1 MGIRV
6 AITHVTRYT
15 YDRPVTLLPHIVRLR
30 PAPHARTP
38 VPSYSLRV
46 EPTTHFLNWQQDPYS
61 NYHARLVF
69 PMPATEF
76 VVTVDLVADLSP
88 INPFDFFVE
97 DDARHYPFRYDDV
110 LGRELVPY
118 LETLPAGPRLRDLIA
133 DARQTGV
140 KTVDYLVSLN
150 RLVHQNVSYI
160 IRMEPGVQAPDETL
174 ELRRGSCRDSAWLLV
189 QLCRHLGLAARFVSG
204 YLIQLVA
211 DEKPLEGPDGPP
223 ADFTDLHAWAEV
235 YVPGAGWVGLDPT
248 SGLLTAEG
256 HIPLACTAD
265 PQTATP
271 VTGSYSWAK
280 KDEDDRVEERFE
292 VHMSV
297 RRIDEVPR

>member
-1 MGIRV
+1 
-6 AITHVTRYT
+6 
-15 YDRPVTLLPHIVRLR
+15 
-30 PAPHARTP
+30 
-38 VPSYSLRV
+38 
-46 EPTTHFLNWQQDPYS
+46 
-61 NYHARLVF
+61 
-69 PMPATEF
+69 
-76 VVTVDLVADLSP
+76 
-88 INPFDFFVE
+88 
-97 DDARHYPFRYDDV
+97 
-110 LGRELVPY
+110 
-118 LETLPAGPRLRDLIA
+118 
-133 DARQTGV
+133 
-140 KTVDYLVSLN
+140 
-150 RLVHQNVSYI
+150 
-160 IRMEPGVQAPDETL
+160 
-174 ELRRGSCRDSAWLLV
+174 
-189 QLCRHLGLAARFVSG
+189 GLAARFVSG

-280 KDEDDRVEERFE
+280 KDEDDWVEERFE

-297 RRIDEVPR
+297 RRIDEVPRVTKPFTEQQWEAITALGRHIDTDLREWDVRLTMGGEPTFVSIDERDAPEWNTTALGPQQRRQAMVLLKRLRDRVAPGGLLHFGQGKWYPSEQLPRWAFGCYWRRDGEPIWLDPRLVADEDAAYGFGPDDAARFARTLAEVLEVDPHY